1 MRIQGTGKSETL
13 TGTGGS
19 DSINGGAGNDVIDGG
34 AGTDY
39 LTGGKGADTFVFHDH
54 SQYDII
60 TDFNAAEGDTIV
72 FSTGGNAA
80 LTTLYSGTLYDGLAF
95 AACGGTCYVSCVDI
109 NGDGVMDTQFN
120 LNGDNLF
127 LLGCLPDQLH
137 GACILG
143 G

>member
-1 MRIQGTGKSETL
+1 MRIQGNGKSETI

-19 DSINGGAGNDVIDGG
+19 DWINGGAGNDIIDGA

-60 TDFNAAEGDTIV
+60 TDFNAAEGDHV
-72 FSTGGNAA
+72 VLDFGG
-80 LTTLYSGTLYDGLAF
+80 LTYDAPLYSGTLWSGQAIET
-95 AACGGTCYVSCVDI
+95 AAGTCYVNNVDI
-109 NGDGVMDTQFN
+109 NGDGVMDTQ
-120 LNGDNLF
+120 LSMNGDNLF
-127 LLGCLPDQLH
+127 FLGMTANQLH
-137 GACILG
+137 GADIIG